1 MPFAPPRLRNAL
13 SVNAA
18 VVISAATPARAPQ
31 ATRPLRRRLRSWVCV
46 VIWILRETGPSVG
59 HLVGV
64 AEPDSGGRGFTF
76 REPARGVGGAGDPPP
91 DPRRDP
97 RRPRSERWR
106 LSVRS
111 GCRPPRNCSKVVWDL
126 GPRCESRRSR
136 GRASGARST
145 PRRRPA
151 RSSARTIRAAGN
163 ANRTTRTPPPARRT
177 APPHA
182 RARPPRTSAAVRP
195 SPTVGGRRGSGAAGH
210 ACARRRRR
218 VPDMVKMSAPAVN
231 CQGAV
236 GTSAELRRWL
246 ALGRDVVLRGDHGA
260 GKSTALRSLRVDL
273 SGRRRPGIVVRGAGP
288 GDHATLLDH
297 PALDV
302 EDATERALLAWLVD
316 ELSAPRSVLM
326 LDDLDRVDGLS
337 LRLVERALRRTGA
350 ALVATTTANPLRLE
364 VPEARSVLASR
375 APAALRVR
383 PLDLAAVSTMLS
395 SVLGGPADTGLTTAV
410 LAQSGGN
417 PGAIAALVAAAR
429 ASDVLRRSD
438 GHWSV
443 EGRLADVPADAL
455 AFQFLGSL
463 RDELVDALRRMAAIG
478 PVDADEAMR
487 IVDPVLLHD
496 LIDRGRLVNHP
507 VAAAGD
513 VLVVAPPALAR
524 ALRQGVSIVERRG
537 AAARASA
544 DVGRQLEP
552 VLLRE
557 DDLHA
562 LIDAELSEQEGFLRW
577 STELAGLVHEQ
588 EQIAESLARAA
599 WLEDSTVAN
608 ANTYLALLMLRYET
622 TQIDSVF
629 RATALSPRDTAADRL
644 TFRSY
649 QLYWLNAQ
657 GVGEELLRTITAGW
671 GDEARSL
678 VDVHGLKERAVAAIN
693 RGEPIESV
701 LTPEAARHQDPVVQG
716 RRAFALAAAAIE
728 VGQPATALSLCE
740 GYRDVAMSVTSRHH
754 LNALRV
760 LAKIVLGRTEEAEQ
774 EAREHLSA
782 AYDAYDTLGIR
793 LHACVLAEALSFHGQ
808 LASAWR
814 VLSTSLL
821 LGHAGPL
828 DETFYRR
835 GLTIGTLLQANA
847 GHATLCAALVRELDV
862 TARSSRSLI
871 SSLHALAPAPAPRRS
886 GHPGGGRIAS

>member
-1 MPFAPPRLRNAL
+1 
-13 SVNAA
+13 
-18 VVISAATPARAPQ
+18 
-31 ATRPLRRRLRSWVCV
+31 
-46 VIWILRETGPSVG
+46 
-59 HLVGV
+59 
-64 AEPDSGGRGFTF
+64 
-76 REPARGVGGAGDPPP
+76 
-91 DPRRDP
+91 
-97 RRPRSERWR
+97 
-106 LSVRS
+106 
-111 GCRPPRNCSKVVWDL
+111 
-126 GPRCESRRSR
+126 
-136 GRASGARST
+136 
-145 PRRRPA
+145 
-151 RSSARTIRAAGN
+151 
-163 ANRTTRTPPPARRT
+163 
-177 APPHA
+177 
-182 RARPPRTSAAVRP
+182 
-195 SPTVGGRRGSGAAGH
+195 
-210 ACARRRRR
+210 
-218 VPDMVKMSAPAVN
+218 MVKMSAPAVN

-871 SSLHALAPAPAPRRS
+871 SSLHALALAADARRS
-886 GHPGGGRIAS
+886 GHPDAAEIGWQAGEEYATSGLVYPALLTWAYCLPRLSPERAKRVREVWARAEVPLLDPYLTLQIAIAERDAAAARSVIADVDPAVAPSLVRVAAEVLGVGSPERAGHQGEEAQQRPAEPLSAREREIARLVRSGLANRQIAEHLHISVRTVENHVSRVLRKLRLSGRAELSAWNDDGPAVA

>member
-1 MPFAPPRLRNAL
+1 MVR
-13 SVNAA
+13 
-18 VVISAATPARAPQ
+18 
-31 ATRPLRRRLRSWVCV
+31 
-46 VIWILRETGPSVG
+46 
-59 HLVGV
+59 
-64 AEPDSGGRGFTF
+64 
-76 REPARGVGGAGDPPP
+76 
-91 DPRRDP
+91 
-97 RRPRSERWR
+97 
-106 LSVRS
+106 RS
-111 GCRPPRNCSKVVWDL
+111 G
-126 GPRCESRRSR
+126 
-136 GRASGARST
+136 
-145 PRRRPA
+145 
-151 RSSARTIRAAGN
+151 
-163 ANRTTRTPPPARRT
+163 
-177 APPHA
+177 
-182 RARPPRTSAAVRP
+182 
-195 SPTVGGRRGSGAAGH
+195 
-210 ACARRRRR
+210 
-218 VPDMVKMSAPAVN
+218 PAVN

-260 GKSTALRSLRVDL
+260 GKSTALKGLRIDL
-273 SGRRRPGIVVRGAGP
+273 SGRRRPGIVVRGVGP
-288 GDHATLLDH
+288 GDYATLLDH

-302 EDATERALLAWLVD
+302 DEPGERALLSWLVD
-316 ELSAPRSVLM
+316 ELAAPRSVLM
-326 LDDLDRVDGLS
+326 LDDLDRVDARS
-337 LRLVERALRRTGA
+337 LRLVDRALRRTGA
-350 ALVATTTANPLRLE
+350 SLVATTTANPLRLE
-364 VPEARSVLASR
+364 VPEGRALLASR

-395 SVLGGPADTGLTTAV
+395 AVLGGPADTGLTTAV

-417 PGAIAALVAAAR
+417 PGAITALVAAAR
-429 ASDVLRRSD
+429 ASDLLRRTD
-438 GHWSV
+438 GHWSA

-455 AFQFLGSL
+455 AFQFLGGL
-463 RDELVDALRRMAAIG
+463 RDELVDALHQIAAIG
-478 PVDADEAMR
+478 PVGADEAMR
-487 IVDPVLLHD
+487 MVDPAVLHD

-562 LIDAELSEQEGFLRW
+562 LIDADLSEQEGFLRW

-599 WLEDSTVAN
+599 WLADSSVAH
-608 ANTYLALLMLRYET
+608 ANDYLALLMLRYAT
-622 TQIDSVF
+622 TQIDAVF
-629 RATALSPRDTAADRL
+629 RATELSPQDTAAERL

-657 GVGEELLRTITAGW
+657 GVGEDLLRTVTAGW

-678 VDVHGLKERAVAAIN
+678 VDVQGLKDRAVAAVH
-693 RGEPIESV
+693 RGEPVGSV
-701 LTPEAARHQDPVVQG
+701 LTPEAVRHEDPVVQG
-716 RRAFALAAAAIE
+716 RRAIALAAAAIE
-728 VGQPATALSLCE
+728 VGQPGVALALCE
-740 GYRDVAMSVTSRHH
+740 GHGDVAVSVTSRHH

-760 LAKIVLGRTEEAEQ
+760 LALVVLGRTEEAEHD
-774 EAREHLSA
+774 ARAHLSA

-871 SSLHALAPAPAPRRS
+871 SSLHALALAADARRS
-886 GHPGGGRIAS
+886 GHPDAAEIGWQAGEQYAAAGLVYPALLTWAYCLPSLGRERAQRVREVWSRAHVPLLDPYLTLQVAIAERDVEAARSVIADVDPAVAPSLVRVAAEVLGVGSPEGAGHQEDEAQQRPAEPLSAREREIARLVRSGLANRQIAEHLHISVRTVENHVSRVLRKLRLSGRAELSAWNDDGPAVA